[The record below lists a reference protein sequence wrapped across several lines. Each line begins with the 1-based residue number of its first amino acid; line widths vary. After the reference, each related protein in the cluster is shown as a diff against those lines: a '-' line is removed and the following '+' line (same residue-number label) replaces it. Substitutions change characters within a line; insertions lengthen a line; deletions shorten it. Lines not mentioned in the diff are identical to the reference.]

1 MTKKTQI
8 LYLDADENPCPKE
21 RAVKVRILTVDQN
34 CKRLEVYGVID
45 REELAP
51 EGGSD
56 NCYN

>member
-34 CKRLEVYGVID
+34 GNRLEVYGIIN

-51 EGGSD
+51 PKNKDSKS
-56 NCYN
+56 C